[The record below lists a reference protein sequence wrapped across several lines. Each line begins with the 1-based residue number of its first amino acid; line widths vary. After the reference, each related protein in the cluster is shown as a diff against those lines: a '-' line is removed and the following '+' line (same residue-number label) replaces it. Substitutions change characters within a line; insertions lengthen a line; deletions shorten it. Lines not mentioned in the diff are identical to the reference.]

1 MDTFVFAKE
10 AKNAVLL
17 IGDGMGELQ
26 INLALSN
33 GLNEF
38 TARCF
43 PNQGYAKT
51 YSASSAVTDS
61 AASGTALSSGY
72 KTINRYLGMNVKGEK
87 QINIR
92 ELAAAQG
99 ARTAVV
105 TTDSLTGATPAAFTV
120 HVMDRD
126 SSAEIK
132 AQQEALTDIQYLEGK
147 MGDGLIDSS
156 RAALRTIANGESD
169 SFFIMIEEAY
179 IDKHSHSNSGDNVV
193 HTVELLNEVAA
204 YLSQFVFL
212 HPDTVVIVTAD
223 HECGGIKQKAD
234 GTFMFTS
241 TNHTGV
247 DVPVSAIGPGTEYF
261 NGRTVNNI
269 EIPKF
274 MGKIWGE
281 DNLGG

>member
-1 MDTFVFAKE
+1 
-10 AKNAVLL
+10 
-17 IGDGMGELQ
+17 
-26 INLALSN
+26 
-33 GLNEF
+33 
-38 TARCF
+38 
-43 PNQGYAKT
+43 
-51 YSASSAVTDS
+51 
-61 AASGTALSSGY
+61 
-72 KTINRYLGMNVKGEK
+72 
-87 QINIR
+87 
-92 ELAAAQG
+92 
-99 ARTAVV
+99 
-105 TTDSLTGATPAAFTV
+105 
-120 HVMDRD
+120 
-126 SSAEIK
+126 
-132 AQQEALTDIQYLEGK
+132 
-147 MGDGLIDSS
+147 
-156 RAALRTIANGESD
+156 
-169 SFFIMIEEAY
+169 MIEEAY